1 MKDPVLIQAGDLLV
15 VCFEKPQ
22 MDSVLDRMHAEMQT
36 AMPGVRVAFVECVSG
51 LAVFRPGS
59 DGQAAEG
66 VAR

>member
-22 MDSVLDRMHAEMQT
+22 LDSALGRLGAEMQT
-36 AMPGVRVAFVECVSG
+36 AMPGVRVAFVEGVSG

-59 DGQAAEG
+59 DEQSAEE
-66 VAR
+66 VVR